1 MQHILVHA
9 RRVLVRIEETVARHP
24 RRLSAAVATLLLGSG
39 MAAFGLAPT
48 QPDAEPVLTRI
59 VTETVESLDVG
70 AQLNALDQ
78 LALTLYRSDLV
89 RTSDTADSLLAR
101 LGIDDPQ
108 AAQFLRS
115 DPVAQDIL
123 RGRSGKMVQASIARD
138 GAGKRQ
144 LERLIVRGPAA
155 AGDSA
160 DHNFTRITV
169 ERQGERLVAF
179 SQQAPLQLTVQTGS
193 GLIES
198 SLFAAADNAR
208 IPDAV
213 TMQLA
218 DIFGSEI
225 DFRRDLRRGD
235 TFAVVY
241 EALSADG
248 EPITWGS
255 GSGRVLSA
263 RFVNRGETQEAI
275 WFQPPGSRGGYYSPD
290 GKSKAHLFLNS
301 PLAFSR
307 VTSGFAMRFHPILQA
322 WRQHKGVDYAAPT
335 GTPVRA
341 LGDAVVE
348 FAGRQNGYGNVVQLR
363 HGGNRSTVY
372 AHLSRIDVKVGQH
385 ITQAQTIGAVGS
397 TGWATGP
404 HLHFEFKVGGQQV
417 DPVKVARSSE
427 TVTLTA
433 AAKPQFQQTAQTAL
447 ALLARTERPEGVH
460 LARME

>member
-24 RRLSAAVATLLLGSG
+24 RRLSAAIATLLLGSG
-39 MAAFGLAPT
+39 MAAFGLAPS
-48 QPDAEPVLTRI
+48 QPNVEPVLTRI
-59 VTETVESLDVG
+59 VTEAVEPLDVD
-70 AQLNALDQ
+70 AQLSALDQ
-78 LALTLYRSDLV
+78 LALTLYRNDVV
-89 RTSDTADSLLAR
+89 RTSDTVDSLLAR

-123 RGRSGKMVQASIARD
+123 RGRAGKRVQASLTRD
-138 GAGKRQ
+138 GVGQRQ

-155 AGDSA
+155 AGDSQEQ
-160 DHNFTRITV
+160 HFTRITV
-169 ERQGERLVAF
+169 ERQDTRLVARTE
-179 SQQAPLQLTVQTGS
+179 QVPLQRTVQTS
-193 GLIES
+193 AGLIES

-225 DFRRDLRRGD
+225 DFRHDLRRGD

-248 EPITWGS
+248 EPITWGV

-275 WFQPPGSRGGYYSPD
+275 WFEPPGGRGGYYGPD
-290 GKSKAHLFLNS
+290 GKSKAHVFLSS

-307 VTSGFAMRFHPILQA
+307 LTSGFAMRFHPILKT
-322 WRQHKGVDYAAPT
+322 WRAHLGVDYAAPT

-348 FAGRQNGYGNVVQLR
+348 FAGHQNGYGNVVQLR
-363 HGGNRSTVY
+363 HGSDRSTVY
-372 AHLSRIDVKVGQH
+372 AHLSRIDVKVGQR
-385 ITQAQTIGAVGS
+385 ITQAQTIGAVGA

-417 DPVKVARSSE
+417 DPVKMARNSE
-427 TVTLTA
+427 AVTLTA
-433 AAKPQFQQTAQTAL
+433 SARPQFQQAAQAAF
-447 ALLARTERPEGVH
+447 ALLARAERPEGVH